1 MSRISGPKVE
11 CQNCQISTSSYRRP
25 RGTPDCDTTTLGTNP
40 SVEVSVGTPRPRGTR
55 RGGPLVPILE
65 THRLIILETLLV
77 RKIARAREIARTRG
91 GFLQWTNVGYC
102 TDRVTPLKL
111 DATRARASPDSSWCA
126 CRTSHGGV
134 WSECCYECCAKAA
147 ASDAS
152 ERDQT
157 VQALTRACLGEKPNK
172 KA

>member
-1 MSRISGPKVE
+1 M
-11 CQNCQISTSSYRRP
+11 
-25 RGTPDCDTTTLGTNP
+25 TLVTNP
-40 SVEVSVGTPRPRGTR
+40 AVELSLGTPRTLGTR

-65 THRLIILETLLV
+65 THRLIILETLFV

-91 GFLQWTNVGYC
+91 PFSQSNNVGYC

-147 ASDAS
+147 ASGAS
-152 ERDQT
+152 QRDQIIG
-157 VQALTRACLGEKPNK
+157 VALTRACPLRGNREKK
-172 KA
+172 EA